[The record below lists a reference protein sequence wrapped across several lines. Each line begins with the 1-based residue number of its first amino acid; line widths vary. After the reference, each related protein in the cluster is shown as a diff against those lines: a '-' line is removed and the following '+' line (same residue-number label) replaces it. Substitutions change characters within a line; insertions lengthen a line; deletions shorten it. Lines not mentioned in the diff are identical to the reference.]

1 MPDALRSQRTTSCAG
16 SLDRLELPQ
25 NYLMNERSTEKLI
38 GFSQEPCLVESFE
51 VLLLRARGIDSDTW
65 NAAPI

>member
-38 GFSQEPCLVESFE
+38 GFSQEPCLVKSFE
-51 VLLLRARGIDSDTW
+51 VSLLRARGIDSDT
-65 NAAPI
+65 